1 MTLWKKNFLTIKM
14 KQPPKTSFKERQNA
28 FIKKVNVLGK
38 ELNVVFEARLRYSE
52 MGVIPMIYIVDALK
66 KDDKPIITDTKIK
79 TSK

>member
-1 MTLWKKNFLTIKM
+1 M

-52 MGVIPMIYIVDALK
+52 MG
-66 KDDKPIITDTKIK
+66 
-79 TSK
+79 